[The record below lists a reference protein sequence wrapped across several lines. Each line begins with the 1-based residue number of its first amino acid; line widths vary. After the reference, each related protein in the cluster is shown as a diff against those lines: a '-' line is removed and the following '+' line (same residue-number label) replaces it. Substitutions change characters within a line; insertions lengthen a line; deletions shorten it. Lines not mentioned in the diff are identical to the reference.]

1 MDDHINTQPLLQCE
15 TESDFD
21 DDDDL
26 GISPP
31 QHSVD
36 DPTVV
41 TKDTKPLF
49 KQRDP
54 QDRYSIAY
62 IIFYFLGMTTLI
74 PWNFFITADDYWM
87 YKFRDVNASHPASV
101 FGNSSE
107 GMSRTPL
114 QKSFTAYLSVASTVP
129 STLFLIANSALSHRI
144 SIHSRMLGSFVA
156 ILGLFVITTV
166 FVHVDTDACEKFSA
180 NNLHDQEQFFYV
192 TMAIVVAL
200 NSAGAVLTGGLFGM
214 LGKFSPAYISAASSG
229 QSLGGIFAAVAEIVS
244 LWLGAS
250 PQLSAFVYFM
260 VANVFLVLSI
270 VFYLVLIRAVFFKY
284 HMEPQ
289 PQLSV
294 QFEPGCAPSVEEHVN
309 SLSYKRVLSKVW
321 VYGIAVWMCFFVSLS
336 FYPALT
342 VLVESQNKGHG
353 NAWNDKYFVPVVA
366 YLIYSLFEFLGRVLA
381 GRLLLPHQNA
391 PALLLMSAARVIFV
405 PLLLYCNA
413 QPRQH
418 LPVLIHED
426 AIYILIVVLFGF
438 TNGYLVNIT
447 MISAPKAC
455 EYHEQEMAAS
465 IMSAFLGVGLSCGA
479 LLSMAIVSL
488 I

>member
-1 MDDHINTQPLLQCE
+1 MLNKLRHCQKMDDHINTQPLLQCE

-21 DDDDL
+21 DDDL

-31 QHSVD
+31 SYEVD
-36 DPTVV
+36 DPIVV

-62 IIFYFLGMTTLI
+62 IIFYFLGMTTLL

-87 YKFRDVNASHPASV
+87 YKFRDVNSSV
-101 FGNSSE
+101 TVTMLGNSSDVI
-107 GMSRTPL
+107 SRTPL
-114 QKSFTAYLSVASTVP
+114 QKSFTAYLSVASNVP
-129 STLFLIANSALSHRI
+129 STIFLILNSAFAHKI
-144 SIHSRMLGSFVA
+144 SIHSRMLGSFVV
-156 ILGLFVITTV
+156 ILCLFVITTV
-166 FVHVDTDACEKFSA
+166 FVHVDTDAYQY
-180 NNLHDQEQFFYV
+180 DFFYV
-192 TMAIVVAL
+192 TMAIVIVL
-200 NSAGAVLTGGLFGM
+200 NMASAVLTGGLFGM
-214 LGKFSPAYISAASSG
+214 LGKFSTAYISAASSG
-229 QSLGGIFAAVAEIVS
+229 QSLGGVFAALAEILS

-270 VFYLVLIRAVFFKY
+270 VCYLVLIRAVFFKY
-284 HMEPQ
+284 HMEPK

-294 QFEPGCAPSVEEHVN
+294 QYEPGCLPSEEINLN

-321 VYGIAVWMCFFVSLS
+321 IYGLAVWMAFLVSLS
-336 FYPALT
+336 FYPAIT
-342 VLVESQNKGHG
+342 VLVESKNKGHG
-353 NAWNDKYFVPVVA
+353 NIWNDKYFVPVVA
-366 YLIYSLFEFLGRVLA
+366 YLIFSIFDYLGRVLA
-381 GRLLLPHQNA
+381 GWLLLPKQNA
-391 PALLLMSAARVIFV
+391 RALLLMSAARVIFV

-447 MISAPKAC
+447 MMSAPKAC
-455 EYHEQEMAAS
+455 EHHEQEMAAM